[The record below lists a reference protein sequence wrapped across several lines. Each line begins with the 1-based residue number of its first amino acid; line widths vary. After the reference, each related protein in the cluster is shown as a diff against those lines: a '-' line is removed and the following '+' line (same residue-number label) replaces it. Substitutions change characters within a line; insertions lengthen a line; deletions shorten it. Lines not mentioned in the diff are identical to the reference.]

1 MPTMKPPVIDQ
12 RPSRTFRRG
21 TTMAWAVIM
30 TIVIV
35 GTVALLSDG
44 LAGQGFLKVVAP
56 IFGAL
61 PLMAFV
67 VYACYWPKVEVG
79 DDVLTVQNAFVRYR
93 IPYADIKELVE
104 ARMGLIIMLH
114 SGIRV
119 PVTAYVSGSSGKMV
133 GHPKML
139 AAVTSAIENRM
150 AATTASGNQDL
161 KTEREVLT
169 TNIVVSVVVT
179 LLAIGVV
186 WAAIAS

>member
-1 MPTMKPPVIDQ
+1 MPTLKPPVIDQ

-35 GTVALLSDG
+35 GTVVLLSDG
-44 LAGQGFLKVVAP
+44 LAGEGFLRVVAP

-67 VYACYWPKVEVG
+67 VYACFWPKVQV
-79 DDVLTVQNAFVRYR
+79 DDDRLIVQNAFVRFR
-93 IPYADIKELVE
+93 IPYPDIKELVE

-114 SGIRV
+114 SGTRV

-139 AAVTSAIENRM
+139 AALTSAIEDRM
-150 AATTASGNQDL
+150 AATATSTDKDA
-161 KTEREVLT
+161 KTERTVLT
-169 TNIVVSVVVT
+169 ANIVVSVVVT